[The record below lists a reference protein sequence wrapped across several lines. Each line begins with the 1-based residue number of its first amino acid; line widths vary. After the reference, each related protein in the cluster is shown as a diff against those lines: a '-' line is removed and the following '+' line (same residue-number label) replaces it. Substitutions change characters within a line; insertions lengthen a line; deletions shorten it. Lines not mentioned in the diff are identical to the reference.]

1 VKQVYL
7 MEKDSKTEPLERI
20 FCQNEGKELQQLL
33 ENNLDLLPGD
43 QISPGQDLRWLLIK
57 REMPVVNPASGEA
70 WLSIDFLLVDQYGVP
85 TLVEC
90 KRQKDPRSRKEVV
103 GQMLEY
109 AASGC
114 HYWEAS
120 ELRSHAQSAAG
131 DEAKLITNLRA
142 LTESDV
148 TPEGFFLSV
157 EQNLRRYKMRCIFF
171 LDDSPLELRSIVEFL
186 NGQMKDVELLIVEA
200 RLYQEGSSRIVV
212 PWVFGFTEEAR
223 VAKQKSNAE
232 TVRASVVKGE
242 DAFWASVEN
251 ALREK
256 GEGWVS
262 RLREL
267 IASIAKI
274 PGCELTWLISCT
286 VSLPFVLPGK
296 IPILLGFQR
305 DGGLCL
311 YLDRWQPSQ
320 GAELT
325 KEQSN
330 AREAFLAGIESLF
343 GMPAKELRDS
353 MTFKVIA
360 PKKWLPRAD
369 ELRDL
374 IKQVAD
380 FSPVER

>member
-1 VKQVYL
+1 VSQVYL
-7 MEKDSKTEPLERI
+7 MEKDSKTEPLERV
-20 FCQNEGKELQQLL
+20 FCQNEDKELQQLL

-70 WLSIDFLLVDQYGVP
+70 GLSIDFLLADQYGVP

-90 KRQKDPRSRKEVV
+90 KRQKDGRSRREVV

-109 AASGC
+109 AASGR

-120 ELRSHAQSAAG
+120 DLRSNAQSTAV
-131 DEAKLITNLRA
+131 DEAKLIEKLKV

-148 TPEGFFLSV
+148 TPQDFFLSV
-157 EQNLRRYKMRCIFF
+157 EQNLQKSKMRCIFF

-186 NGQMKDVELLIVEA
+186 NGQMKDMELLIVEA
-200 RLYQEGSSRIVV
+200 RLYQKENSRIVV

-223 VAKQKSNAE
+223 VAKRESKAE

-242 DAFWASVEN
+242 VAFWDAAED
-251 ALREK
+251 ALREE
-256 GEGWVS
+256 GEGWVN

-267 IASIAKI
+267 IASVAKI
-274 PGCELTWLISCT
+274 PGCELTWLRSCT
-286 VSLPFVLPGK
+286 VSLPYVVPGK
-296 IPILLGFQR
+296 ILLGFR
-305 DGGLCL
+305 KDASLEL
-311 YLDRWQPSQ
+311 YLDRWRPLQ
-320 GAELT
+320 GVELT
-325 KEQSN
+325 ERQRD
-330 AREAFLAGIESLF
+330 AREAFLGGVESLF
-343 GMPAKELRDS
+343 GIPANELRDS
-353 MTFKVIA
+353 MTWRLIA

-374 IKQVAD
+374 IGQLAN
-380 FSPVER
+380 FSPVGH

>member
-1 VKQVYL
+1 MKKQVYL

-20 FCQNEGKELQQLL
+20 FCHNEGKELQQLL

-70 WLSIDFLLVDQYGVP
+70 WLSIDFLLADQYGVP

-109 AASGC
+109 AASGH

-120 ELRSHAQSAAG
+120 ELRSHAQSTAG
-131 DEAKLITNLRA
+131 GEAKLIAHLKA

-148 TPEGFFLSV
+148 TPQDYFLSV
-157 EQNLRRYKMRCIFF
+157 EQNLERSKMRCIFF

-200 RLYQEGSSRIVV
+200 RLYQKENSRIVV

-251 ALREK
+251 ALGEK

-274 PGCELTWLISCT
+274 PGCELTWLRSCT

-296 IPILLGFQR
+296 ILLGFQR
-305 DGGLCL
+305 DGSLCL
-311 YLDRWQPSQ
+311 YLDRWQPLQ

-330 AREAFLAGIESLF
+330 AREAFLAGVESLF

-374 IKQVAD
+374 IRQVAA
-380 FSPVER
+380 FSPVEH

>member
-1 VKQVYL
+1 MSHVYL

-43 QISPGQDLRWLLIK
+43 QISPGQNLRWLLIK

-70 WLSIDFLLVDQYGVP
+70 WLSVDFLLADQDGVP

-90 KRQKDPRSRKEVV
+90 KRQKDGRSRREVV

-109 AASGC
+109 AASGR
-114 HYWEAS
+114 HYWKAS
-120 ELRSHAQSAAG
+120 DFLRHAQGAAG
-131 DEAKLITNLRA
+131 DEANLMKNLRA
-142 LTESDV
+142 LTELDV
-148 TPEGFFLSV
+148 TPQDFFLSV
-157 EQNLRRYKMRCIFF
+157 EQNLQKSRMRCIFF

-200 RLYQEGSSRIVV
+200 RLYQKGNSRIVV

-223 VAKQKSNAE
+223 VAKQKSKAE
-232 TVRASVVKGE
+232 TVRASPVRGE
-242 DAFWASVEN
+242 DAFWEAAED
-251 ALREK
+251 ALREE

-267 IASIAKI
+267 IASIAEI
-274 PGCELTWLISCT
+274 PGCELTWLRSCT
-286 VSLPFVLPGK
+286 VSLPSVVPGK
-296 IPILLGFQR
+296 ILLGFQR
-305 DGGLCL
+305 DGSLCL
-311 YLDRWQPSQ
+311 YLDRWLPLQ

-325 KEQSN
+325 KEQSD
-330 AREAFLAGIESLF
+330 AREAFLARVESLF
-343 GMPAKELRDS
+343 GMPANELRDS
-353 MTFKVIA
+353 MTFRVIA
-360 PKKWLPRAD
+360 PKKWLPRGD

-374 IKQVAD
+374 IKQVAA
-380 FSPVER
+380 FSPVQR